1 MAVQDYSGQFGWM
14 GWGGAYTWSN
24 AYVPDNLSAQLN
36 ALSVGYT
43 GPVGTFSTSKIIDG
57 LCEGPIEGWPTPT
70 FEFTVSGTGNN
81 TNTYTNIST
90 IGGSGKGIR
99 LNVIST
105 NGSYQASN
113 VTINTYGPGYA
124 VNDQIKILGTSLGGT
139 TPTNDLTLTIT
150 AIGQNFNKYIYLDGT
165 PASSYSNGLNIANL
179 QVEFKNGTGDQAP
192 LSTYNLIGAVKT
204 PNFQGEIVDINN
216 GGVSIIQQIQIRDD
230 TDGAYPPVEA
240 ISFTFT
246 FPEGLFRYTKK
257 GGREATEA
265 RLKIELSPFS
275 ESDSGWEIHVDDF
288 WRQEITGGEFE
299 VTYVIEIPPGW
310 TTPKNLQQYSTG
322 ADDIIQCRITKS
334 NSDYTNDRAHS
345 KIYLKSYAIYTK
357 NQFSHPYTSLV
368 GITIDSKNFDGSI
381 PRRQY
386 ELKLLKVKVPSNY
399 DLVFNQKTGEVLE
412 RNYSGAWDG
421 TFKEGYWTDN
431 PVWCFYDLI
440 TNSRYGLGKF
450 IDSSIL
456 NKWKLYEIAKYCDAV
471 VADTRPGKPANSF
484 TFSLPEGLGGVSAA
498 AGSSSI
504 MEPRFTCN
512 IYIYNREEAFSVVQR
527 LASLFR
533 SIAFF
538 HQGTLQL
545 VQDKPSTPLFIYNNT
560 NVIEGIFTYQSSSAK
575 ARHTVAIVKW
585 LDPNDLY
592 SEKLEYVEDYDG
604 IARYGYREIEV
615 EGFGTTSRGQAR
627 RIGRHILITE
637 KFELET
643 ISFRVGVEGAIVT
656 PGTLIKIKDS
666 NRQTER
672 AGGRIVSATSNSITL
687 DKAVNIPSG
696 ATDIKLWVQIP
707 TSMNET
713 IEGNTF
719 NTFNP
724 NTASYSVTAVAGSSN
739 LTTLTLSSSTFAT
752 TPTTGNLWI
761 LSYTPSGTSE
771 NTSVYKV
778 LSVIENNSFEY
789 EITALQHYSN
799 KYDEIEAYAPI
810 PSYKPEPLKLFIAP
824 PDEGFVTSKFNG
836 KSFDVEISWRTNRY
850 ISGTKYKIDIITN
863 RVVTKHVGSATSYL
877 LENAAYGT
885 YYFKIYALN
894 SISKEASEP
903 LILGPFVLKYTMP
916 QNTFDSFSQNAFGP
930 DYISNQWSE
939 DKFPNSA
946 VKYEV
951 WRSGINT
958 VSPGDPPL
966 LRTLYAS
973 SIITDISPRTDTI
986 SLLSFDHSQMNPINK
1001 YYVESAILPY
1011 VKYKTDSGTTNST
1024 VILTTLAKPNMS
1036 IGDKIIN
1043 TTRNAESNIVS
1054 FTQVKNSSGLWV
1066 TTIILSPSITSQTA
1080 DDYIYIYKGVLGSSF
1095 VEQIQSGAIKQK
1107 TLTAIT
1113 DGTSPTNIRVATG
1126 QFLNVATG
1134 DIVVNR
1140 TRNKGSIVT
1149 KVNNQNVTTTS
1160 ITGQQAGDIIA
1171 FYQHKA
1177 REARTLKKYKID
1189 LITTYLGADIIKV
1202 LNFDDISQMPTTNNS
1217 IMLNVTKGIC
1227 AHVTNAAQTSNNV
1240 LDIVTVP
1247 SLVAQGLADGDEVC
1261 FIDMDE
1267 VFTQSISTHIH
1278 PVAGVASAG
1287 TDENTVV
1294 CSGLFAGAKV
1304 GDLLVNATRNTSRVI
1319 FTQTANQVGLISN
1332 YSASLSKFKI
1342 ANQAVGD
1349 IVFYVSISSF
1359 IEQTT
1364 YLHPTIITAGAS
1376 TTNSVINVGASE
1388 FAGVTSSYRVYNMTK
1403 NISASISPNTSSRIT
1418 VSPAISGQTSGDK
1431 LYVFLPTTVNST
1443 VVTAPDGAFNLAR
1456 PGDTFYN
1463 VTRDLSATIS
1473 DVVSLTGSL
1482 DKRIDRIVL
1491 SSAISPQVAGD
1502 SFRILQGNFN
1512 SQVLASQDNG
1522 ANDKLTL
1529 ETVTNL
1535 SNGDRINVYRM
1546 NPVKIGSTTA
1556 TTFIDNGLSPNTTYY
1571 YWMRAISNDFSSVS
1585 GNWYPSSTLG
1595 DSATTT
1601 LGIDGGN
1608 YNTSNDNDGS
1618 AIAPSTVSRVAP
1630 YIDLPPGGVN
1640 KDSTA
1645 NIRLYWE
1652 WTGIPNKID
1661 GFAVYFWSSNSETDD
1676 VTIDNDEDYSQATS
1690 IFTVPTNPRLTIAS
1704 LTYVGSTVTVT
1715 TSERHNFTNG
1725 MKVKILNAKVGSNL
1739 MAGVNTDS
1747 TTFVTVTVTSLK
1759 QFTYTAPGT
1768 PSGTYTANTGRAIS
1782 CLYEHQ
1788 IDNLTANYW
1797 YNAWVQPYR
1806 QVNTTVSENGIIV
1819 GSPTILYL

>member
-1 MAVQDYSGQFGWM
+1 MTVPNFNGQFGFM

-24 AYVPDNLSAQLN
+24 VYVPDSLSAQLN

-57 LCEGPIEGWPTPT
+57 ICEGPIEGWPTPT
-70 FEFTVSGTGNN
+70 FEFTVSGTGTN
-81 TNTYTNIST
+81 TNTYTNVT
-90 IGGSGKGIR
+90 TTGGSGSGIR
-99 LNVIST
+99 LNVVSS
-105 NGSYQASN
+105 NGAYQISN

-124 VNDQIKILGTSLGGT
+124 VNDAIKVLGTSLGGA
-139 TPTNDLTLTIT
+139 TPANDLTLTIT
-150 AIGQNFNKYIYLDGT
+150 AIGQDFNKYIYLDGT
-165 PASSYSNGLNIANL
+165 PVSSYSNGLNIANL
-179 QVEFKNGTGDQAP
+179 QIEFKNGTGDQTP
-192 LSTYNLIGAVKT
+192 LSSYNLIGAVKT

-230 TDGAYPPVEA
+230 TDGAYPSVEA

-275 ESDSGWEIHVDDF
+275 DSDSGWETHVDDF

-310 TTPKNLQQYSTG
+310 TTPKNLQQYSTA

-334 NSDYTNDRAHS
+334 NSDYTNNRAHS
-345 KIYLKSYAIYTK
+345 KIYLKSYSIYTK

-399 DLVFNQKTGEVLE
+399 NLVFNKKTGEVLE
-412 RNYSGAWDG
+412 RNYSGSWDG

-431 PVWCFYDLI
+431 PVWCFYDLV
-440 TNSRYGLGKF
+440 TNTRYGLGKF
-450 IDSSIL
+450 IDSSLL

-484 TFSLPEGLGGVSAA
+484 TFSLPDGFGGVAAA
-498 AGSSSI
+498 AGNSLI
-504 MEPRFTCN
+504 REPRFTCN
-512 IYIYNREEAFSVVQR
+512 VYIYNREEAFSVVQR

-545 VQDKPSTPLFIYNNT
+545 IQDKPSTPTFLYNNT
-560 NVIEGIFTYQSSSAK
+560 NVIDGIFTYQSSGAK
-575 ARHTVAIVKW
+575 ARHTVAVVKW

-637 KFELET
+637 KFEIET
-643 ISFRVGVEGAIVT
+643 ISFRVGIEGAIVT
-656 PGTLIKIKDS
+656 PGNLIKVKDS
-666 NRQTER
+666 YRQIER
-672 AGGRIVSATSNSITL
+672 SGGRIVSATNNSITL

-696 ATDIKLWVQIP
+696 ATNIQLWVQIP
-707 TSMNET
+707 SALNET
-713 IEGNTF
+713 IETNTTS
-719 NTFNP
+719 TFNP
-724 NTASYSVTAVAGSSN
+724 NTSSYFITAVAGSSN
-739 LTTLTLSSSTFAT
+739 LTTLTLSGSTFST
-752 TPTTGNLWI
+752 TPTTGNIWI
-761 LSYTPSGTSE
+761 LSYTPSGSSE

-778 LSVIENNSFEY
+778 LSVVENNPFEY

-810 PSYKPEPLKLFIAP
+810 PSYKPEPLKLYTPP

-836 KSFDVEISWRTNRY
+836 KSFDIEISWRTDRY
-850 ISGTKYKIDIITN
+850 ISGTKYKIEIITN
-863 RVVTKHVGSATSYL
+863 TTITRNVGNATSYIL
-877 LENAAYGT
+877 KNAAYGT

-894 SISKEASEP
+894 NLSKEASEP
-903 LILGPFVLKYTMP
+903 LVLGPFILKNTMP
-916 QNTFDSFSQNAFGP
+916 QNSFDSFSQNSFGA
-930 DYISNQWSE
+930 DYISHKWPE
-939 DKFPNSA
+939 DKFPSQA
-946 VKYEV
+946 IKYEV
-951 WRSGINT
+951 WRAGTNT
-958 VSPGDPPL
+958 VSPGDPPT

-973 SIITDISPRTDTI
+973 ANINTVSPTTDTI
-986 SLLSFDHSQMNPINK
+986 SLTSFDQSQMSPISS
-1001 YYVESAILPY
+1001 YYVEVPILPY
-1011 VKYKTDSGTTNST
+1011 VKYTTFTST
-1024 VILTTLAKPNMS
+1024 TTSTIVLNTLPKPTIS
-1036 IGDKIIN
+1036 IGDKIVN
-1043 TTRNAESNIVS
+1043 TTRNGESNVVS
-1054 FTQVKNSSGLWV
+1054 FTQAKNSAGLWV
-1066 TTIILSPSITSQTA
+1066 TTITISPTIGSQTTG
-1080 DDYIYIYKGVLGSSF
+1080 DIIYIYKGVLGSAF
-1095 VEQIQSGAIKQK
+1095 VENTPSGAIKQK
-1107 TLTAIT
+1107 TLQAINT
-1113 DGTSPTNIRVATG
+1113 TTSPTNITVPTG

-1134 DIVVNR
+1134 DIVINR

-1160 ITGQQAGDIIA
+1160 IPNQAAGDIIA
-1171 FYQHKA
+1171 FYQHKT
-1177 REARTLKKYKID
+1177 REARNLKKYKID
-1189 LITTYLGADIIKV
+1189 LESTYLGVDIIRV
-1202 LNFDDISQMPTTNNS
+1202 LNFEDPSQTPIVNQS

-1227 AHVTNAAQTSNNV
+1227 AHVINV
-1240 LDIVTVP
+1240 LPGNQTLQINTAP

-1261 FIDMDE
+1261 FIHMDE
-1267 VFTQSISTHIH
+1267 VYTQSINTHIH

-1287 TDENTVV
+1287 TNENYVV

-1304 GDLLVNATRNTSRVI
+1304 GDLLVNATKNTSRVI
-1319 FTQTANQVGLISN
+1319 LSPETNQVGLISN
-1332 YSASLSKFKI
+1332 YAPSLSNFKI
-1342 ANQAVGD
+1342 NNQTTGD
-1349 IVFYVSISSF
+1349 IVFYVPISSF
-1359 IEQTT
+1359 VEQTT
-1364 YLHPTIITAGAS
+1364 YTHPNIITAGA
-1376 TTNSVINVGASE
+1376 TTSNSVINVSAGE
-1388 FAGVTSSYRVYNMTK
+1388 FAGVTSSYKLYNMTR
-1403 NISASISPNTSSRIT
+1403 NSCSSISPNTSSRIT
-1418 VSPAISGQTSGDK
+1418 VSPTISGQTTGDK
-1431 LYVFLPTTVNST
+1431 VYAFLPST
-1443 VVTAPDGAFNLAR
+1443 VTSTNVTAPDGAFSFVR

-1463 VTRDLSATIS
+1463 VTRNLYSTVE
-1473 DVVSLTGSL
+1473 DVVSLTGTA
-1482 DKRIDRIVL
+1482 DKKIDRIKL
-1491 SSAISPQVAGD
+1491 SSTISPQAAGD
-1502 SFRILQGNFN
+1502 SFRILQGYFT
-1512 SQVLASQDNG
+1512 SQVLGVKDNG
-1522 ANDKLTL
+1522 TDDKLKL
-1529 ETVTNL
+1529 ETVSNL
-1535 SNGDRINVYRM
+1535 SNGDRVNVYKM
-1546 NPVKIGSTTA
+1546 TATQIGTTA
-1556 TTFIDNGLSPNTTYY
+1556 GTTLTDTGLSPNTTYY
-1571 YWMRAISNDFSSVS
+1571 YWMRAVSNEFPFIAA
-1585 GNWYPSSTLG
+1585 NWRPSETFG
-1595 DSATTT
+1595 DTATTT
-1601 LGIDGGN
+1601 IGIDGGN

-1630 YIDLPPGGVN
+1630 FIDLPPGGVN

-1676 VTIDNDEDYSQATS
+1676 ATIDADEDYSQATS

-1704 LTYVGSTVTVT
+1704 LTYVGSTVTVNT
-1715 TSERHNFTNG
+1715 FERHNFTNG
-1725 MKVKILNAKVGSNL
+1725 MKVKILNAKAGSNL
-1739 MAGVNTDS
+1739 MAGVNTSS
-1747 TTFVTVTVTSLK
+1747 TTFVTVTVTSVK
-1759 QFTYTAPGT
+1759 QFTYTAPST
-1768 PSGTYTANTGRAIS
+1768 PSGTYTANSGRAVS

-1806 QVNTTVSENGIIV
+1806 QVNTTISENGIIV